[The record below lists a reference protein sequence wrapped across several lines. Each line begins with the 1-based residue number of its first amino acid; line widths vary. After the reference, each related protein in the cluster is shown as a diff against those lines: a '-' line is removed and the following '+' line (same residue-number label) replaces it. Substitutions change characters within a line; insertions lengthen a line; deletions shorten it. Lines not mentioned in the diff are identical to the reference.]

1 MLDNFFI
8 YLFDILSIGML
19 GIRGLDLF
27 VFVLLVGMGSCFGV
41 GTQSSDGGP
50 SPDHVSRTMSI
61 FLSSNYLEWREKKR
75 GSVSE
80 MQNFSSVVEAC

>member
-61 FLSSNYLEWREKKR
+61 FFSSNDLEWREKKER
-75 GSVSE
+75 FRE
-80 MQNFSSVVEAC
+80 